1 MKINILSKINKGVG
15 AWKVRKFSGAV
26 HTCQISELF
35 VGAAELSS

>member
-26 HTCQISELF
+26 HTCQLF